1 MPTRKKPTVPAT
13 KPTATKPK
21 TPTVKKTTAVKK
33 AAAPRKAAVRKKA
46 ETTAVSQ
53 APPTRE
59 VYTGPRKGNLII
71 VESPAKAKT
80 IEKYLGAGYRV
91 RASYGHVRDLP
102 VSGKVKG
109 EAVVGINIEGG
120 WKLRYQV
127 IDRSEK
133 GGGKSRRSTEDI
145 LAELGREAD
154 RAEMVYLAPDPD
166 REGESIAWHIQE
178 ALQLDPTRTRRITF
192 NEITKKAVQ
201 DALQGARDIDQNL
214 VAAQEARRALDRVVG
229 YPLSNLLGKKVTRG
243 LSAGR
248 VQSVAVKLVVDRER
262 EIEAFKTEEYWKITA
277 LLTPE
282 GLAKLGDFP
291 FAAKVLAKKKGPK
304 PADDKSAKSDE
315 ANPDDAEA
323 PDDGAADPAEAG
335 EPKPPK
341 AEAPKIPAGSFLAE
355 LDQWQ
360 GKSFRTNTEADTDAV
375 YAILDKAAYAV
386 TKIEQKDRNDHA
398 PPPFTTS
405 SLQQQA
411 SIRLYMGAQRAMQ
424 NAQRLYE
431 GVNLGAE
438 GQVALITYMRT
449 DSTRV
454 SNDALTMVRSHIGQ
468 SYGPRYV
475 PDKPNFFKSGK
486 SAQEAHEAIRP
497 IDLANT
503 PQKVQ
508 PFLDTDQHRLYT
520 LIYNRFV
527 ASQMTPA
534 VVAITNVEI
543 KADQGIFKAKG
554 QIEKFDGYR
563 RVWPAGKQE
572 DVMLPALNDG
582 QKLDKLG
589 LSASQHFTQPPAR
602 FNEASLVKT
611 LEKEG
616 IGRPSTYATILSTIT
631 KKGYVESENR
641 RFTATE
647 LGKTVTDLLVK
658 GFPHEMDLKFTSH
671 FEEELD
677 EISTGALRSEDVL
690 NEFWGRFSEDLKK
703 ADAELEKVKGRETG
717 EPCPKCG
724 RPLVEMYSAKSKGSF
739 VGCSGWREKENPC
752 SYIKPREG
760 EQDLSA
766 IEAKCPTCGEPMVG
780 RSSRWGT
787 FLSCTAY
794 KADGSG
800 CNTICN
806 LAEDGQI
813 VVSCKP
819 TLYPC
824 PSCGK
829 NMLWRLGKKGPYF
842 ACPDKG
848 CNTILEADKTGERP
862 LPPID
867 TGLKCEK
874 CGSSMVVKKSWRGPF
889 MSCSGY
895 PKCRNAKSLTAELKE
910 KLKDQLPA
918 APPKKE
924 LPAVEVKDMCPDCG
938 SPMKLISARG
948 RYFLGCTTWAKTKCK
963 GSRQVSPELQKQI
976 DAASKAPA
984 AEAPV

>member
-1 MPTRKKPTVPAT
+1 MPRKKPNAPS
-13 KPTATKPK
+13 K
-21 TPTVKKTTAVKK
+21 TPTAKKPKARKKAAPKK
-33 AAAPRKAAVRKKA
+33 AAAAKKA
-46 ETTAVSQ
+46 PSRNGDSTKAVTQ
-53 APPTRE
+53 APPARE
-59 VYTGPRKGNLII
+59 TYTGPRKGNLII

-80 IEKYLGAGYRV
+80 IEKYLGSGFRV

-102 VSGKVKG
+102 VTGKIRG
-109 EAVVGINIEGG
+109 EAVVGVNIDNG

-133 GGGKSRRSTEDI
+133 GGMRARRSTEDI
-145 LAELGREAD
+145 LAELKREAD
-154 RAEMVYLAPDPD
+154 RAELVYLAPDPD
-166 REGESIAWHIQE
+166 REGESIAWHIQDE
-178 ALQLDPTRTRRITF
+178 LQLDPARTRRITF

-201 DALQGARDIDQNL
+201 DALQNARDIDQNL

-262 EIEAFKTEEYWKITA
+262 EIEAFKAEEYWKITA

-282 GLAKLGDFP
+282 GLAKLGEFVFP
-291 FAAKVLAKKKGPK
+291 AKVLAKQKGPK
-304 PADDKSAKSDE
+304 PADEKPEDQ
-315 ANPDDAEA
+315 
-323 PDDGAADPAEAG
+323 AADQTEAAEETAETPEAAA
-335 EPKPPK
+335 EPKPAK
-341 AEAPKIPAGSFLAE
+341 AEAPKIPEGSFLAL

-360 GKSFRTNTEADTDAV
+360 GKAFKAGTEAEADAV
-375 YAILDKAAYAV
+375 YAALDRASYAV

-411 SIRLYMGAQRAMQ
+411 SIRLHMGAQRAMQ

-431 GVNLGAE
+431 GVGLGAE

-454 SNDALTMVRSHIGQ
+454 SNDALTMVRAHVEQ
-468 SYGPRYV
+468 SYGPRYL

-497 IDLANT
+497 TDLANT

-508 PFLDTDQHRLYT
+508 PFLDNDQYRLYK
-520 LIYNRFV
+520 LIYDRFV

-543 KADQGIFKAKG
+543 QADQGLLKAKG

-572 DVMLPALNDG
+572 DVTLPALAEG

-589 LSASQHFTQPPAR
+589 LSASQHFTQPPPR
-602 FNEASLVKT
+602 YNEASLVKT

-631 KKGYVESENR
+631 KKGYVEAENR
-641 RFTATE
+641 RFRATD

-658 GFPHEMDLKFTSH
+658 GFPNEMDLKFTSH

-677 EISTGALRSEDVL
+677 EISTGKMRSEDVL
-690 NEFWGRFSEDLKK
+690 NEFWGRFSEDLKR
-703 ADAELEKVKGRETG
+703 ADVELEKVKGRETG

-724 RPLVEMYSAKSKGSF
+724 RPLVEMYSSKRKGTF
-739 VGCSGWREKENPC
+739 VGCSGWKDKESPC
-752 SYIKPREG
+752 SYIKPAEG

-766 IEAKCPTCGEPMVG
+766 LDVKCPTCDAPMVA

-787 FLSCTAY
+787 FLSCTQY
-794 KADGSG
+794 KPDGTG
-800 CNTICN
+800 CNTIAN
-806 LAEDGQI
+806 LGDDGQI
-813 VVSCKP
+813 VVTCKP

-829 NMLWRLGKKGPYF
+829 MLLWRLGKKGPYF
-842 ACPDKG
+842 TCPDKE
-848 CNTILEADKTGERP
+848 CKTILEADKTGEKP
-862 LPPID
+862 VPPID
-867 TGLKCEK
+867 TGLTCEK
-874 CGSSMVVKKSWRGPF
+874 CGSKMVVKKSWRGPF
-889 MSCSGY
+889 LSCSGF
-895 PKCRNAKSLTAELKE
+895 PKCRNAKPIPAELKE
-910 KLKDQLPA
+910 RLKDQLPPP
-918 APPKKE
+918 PPKKE
-924 LPAVEVKDMCPDCG
+924 LPAVEVKELCPECG
-938 SPMKLISARG
+938 SPMKLIAARG
-948 RYFLGCTTWAKTKCK
+948 RYFLGCTTWQKTKCK
-963 GSRQVSPELQKQI
+963 GTRPVSPELMKQI
-976 DAASKAPA
+976 EAAQKPA
-984 AEAPV
+984 A

>member
-1 MPTRKKPTVPAT
+1 MPPRKKPDTAAKT
-13 KPTATKPK
+13 KPAARTAK
-21 TPTVKKTTAVKK
+21 KK
-33 AAAPRKAAVRKKA
+33 AAPKRAPKKPAAAV
-46 ETTAVSQ
+46 TQ
-53 APPTRE
+53 APPPRE
-59 VYTGPRKGNLII
+59 RETYNGPRKGNLII

-80 IEKYLGAGYRV
+80 IEKYLGSGYRV

-102 VSGKVKG
+102 VTGKLRG
-109 EAVVGINIEGG
+109 EDVVGVNIGGG

-133 GGGKSRRSTEDI
+133 GGSKARRSTEDI
-145 LAELGREAD
+145 LDELKREAD
-154 RAEMVYLAPDPD
+154 RAEMVYLATDPD
-166 REGESIAWHIQE
+166 REGESIAWHIE
-178 ALQLDPTRTRRITF
+178 DELKLDPKRTRRITF

-201 DALQGARDIDQNL
+201 DALQNARDIDDNL

-262 EIEAFKTEEYWKITA
+262 EIEAFKSEEYWKITA

-282 GLAKLGDFP
+282 GLAKLGEFVFP
-291 FAAKVLAKKKGPK
+291 AKVFAKKKGPK
-304 PADDKSAKSDE
+304 PADEK
-315 ANPDDAEA
+315 AEEQ
-323 PDDGAADPAEAG
+323 PGEPAETTEETPEAAG
-335 EPKPPK
+335 EPKPAK
-341 AEAPKIPAGSFLAE
+341 VEAPKLPEGSFLAE

-360 GKSFRTNTEADTDAV
+360 GKAFKAGTEAQADAV
-375 YAILDKAAYAV
+375 YNVLNAAAYTV
-386 TKIEQKDRNDHA
+386 TKVEQKDRNDHA

-405 SLQQQA
+405 TLQQAA
-411 SIRLYMGAQRAMQ
+411 SVRLHMGAQRAMQ

-454 SNDALTMVRSHIGQ
+454 SNDALQMVRAHIDNT
-468 SYGPRYV
+468 YGPRYL
-475 PDKPNFFKSGK
+475 PDKPNYFKSGK

-497 IDLANT
+497 TDLTNT
-503 PQKVQ
+503 PQRVQ
-508 PFLDTDQHRLYT
+508 PFLDHDQHRLYT

-543 KADQGIFKAKG
+543 HADQGLFKAKG

-563 RVWPAGKQE
+563 RAWPAGKQE
-572 DVMLPALNDG
+572 DVTLPPLAEN
-582 QKLDKLG
+582 QRLDKLG
-589 LSASQHFTQPPAR
+589 LSASQHFTQPPPR
-602 FNEASLVKT
+602 YNEASLVKT

-631 KKGYVESENR
+631 KKGYVEAEQR
-641 RFTATE
+641 RFRATD

-658 GFPHEMDLKFTSH
+658 GFPNEMDLKFTSH

-677 EISTGALRSEDVL
+677 EISMGKLRSEDVL
-690 NEFWGRFSEDLKK
+690 NEFWGRFSEDLKR

-724 RPLVEMYSAKSKGSF
+724 RPLVEMYSSKRKGTF
-739 VGCSGWREKENPC
+739 IGCSGWKDKENPC
-752 SYIKPREG
+752 GYIKPREG

-766 IEAKCPTCGEPMVG
+766 VDVQCPTCGSPMVA

-787 FLSCTAY
+787 FLSCTQY
-794 KADGSG
+794 KPDGTG
-800 CNTICN
+800 CNTIAN
-806 LAEDGQI
+806 LGEDG
-813 VVSCKP
+813 KP
-819 TLYPC
+819 VTTCRPTEFPC
-824 PSCGK
+824 PACGK
-829 NMLWRLGKKGPYF
+829 NLLWRLGKKGPYF
-842 ACPDKG
+842 VCPDKG

-867 TGLKCEK
+867 TGLVCEK
-874 CGSSMVVKKSWRGPF
+874 CGSKMVVKKSWRGPF
-889 MSCSGY
+889 LSCSGY
-895 PKCRNAKSLTAELKE
+895 PKCRNAKSLPADLKE
-910 KLKDQLPA
+910 RLKDQLPA
-918 APPKKE
+918 PAPKKD
-924 LPAVEVKDMCPDCG
+924 LPAVEVKDLCPECG

-963 GSRQVSPELQKQI
+963 GTRQVSPELMQQI
-976 DAASKAPA
+976 QAAEQKAPA
-984 AEAPV
+984 A

>member
-1 MPTRKKPTVPAT
+1 MPRKKPAAPAKMSTKKATTRKKA
-13 KPTATKPK
+13 AKPK
-21 TPTVKKTTAVKK
+21 KAVAKK
-33 AAAPRKAAVRKKA
+33 APSRNGKTAAV
-46 ETTAVSQ
+46 TQ
-53 APPTRE
+53 APTPRE
-59 VYTGPRKGNLII
+59 TYNGPKKGNLII

-80 IEKYLGAGYRV
+80 IEKYLGSGFRV

-102 VSGKVKG
+102 VTGKLRG
-109 EAVVGINIEGG
+109 EDVVGVNIANG

-133 GGGKSRRSTEDI
+133 GGRARRSTEDI
-145 LAELGREAD
+145 LNELKREAD

-166 REGESIAWHIQE
+166 REGESIAWHIQDE
-178 ALQLDPTRTRRITF
+178 LQLDPARTRRITF

-201 DALQGARDIDQNL
+201 DALHNARDIDAHL

-262 EIEAFKTEEYWKITA
+262 EIEAFKAEEYWKITA
-277 LLTPE
+277 LLTPDE
-282 GLAKLGDFP
+282 ILELGTFIFP
-291 FAAKVLAKKKGPK
+291 TKVLAKQKGAKPTDEKPEDQAADQAEANEESADTPETPAEPK
-304 PADDKSAKSDE
+304 PAKT
-315 ANPDDAEA
+315 
-323 PDDGAADPAEAG
+323 
-335 EPKPPK
+335 
-341 AEAPKIPAGSFLAE
+341 EAPKIPEGSFTAL

-360 GKSFRTNTEADTDAV
+360 GKAFKAGTEAEADAV
-375 YAILDKAAYAV
+375 YAVLDRAAYAV
-386 TKIEQKDRNDHA
+386 TKIEQKDRNDNA

-405 SLQQQA
+405 SLQQAA
-411 SIRLYMGAQRAMQ
+411 STRLNMGAQRTMQ

-454 SNDALTMVRSHIGQ
+454 SNDALAMVRGHIGHEF
-468 SYGPRYV
+468 GPRYL

-486 SAQEAHEAIRP
+486 SAQEAHEAVRP
-497 IDLANT
+497 TDLANT
-503 PQKVQ
+503 PQRVQ
-508 PFLDTDQHRLYT
+508 PFLDNDQYRLYT

-543 KADQGIFKAKG
+543 TADQGMFKAKG

-572 DVMLPALNDG
+572 DVMLPALAVG
-582 QKLDKLG
+582 QPLNKLG
-589 LSASQHFTQPPAR
+589 LGASQHFTQPPSR
-602 FNEASLVKT
+602 YNEASLVKT

-631 KKGYVESENR
+631 KKGYVEAENR

-658 GFPHEMDLKFTSH
+658 GFPNEMDLKFTSH

-677 EISTGALRSEDVL
+677 DIANGKMKSEEVL
-690 NEFWGRFSEDLKK
+690 NEFWHRFSEDLKK

-724 RPLVEMYSAKSKGSF
+724 RPLVEMYSSKRKGTF
-739 VGCSGWREKENPC
+739 VGCSGWKDKENPC
-752 SYIKPREG
+752 GYIKPGEG

-766 IEAKCPTCGEPMVG
+766 LDVKCPTCGSPMVA

-787 FLSCTAY
+787 FLSCSQY
-794 KADGSG
+794 KSDGTG
-800 CNTICN
+800 CNTIAN
-806 LAEDGQI
+806 QREDGQI
-813 VVSCKP
+813 VTTCKP

-829 NMLWRLGKKGPYF
+829 NLLWRLGKQGPYF
-842 ACPDKG
+842 TCPDKG

-862 LPPID
+862 VPPID
-867 TGLKCEK
+867 TGLNCEK
-874 CGSSMVVKKSWRGPF
+874 CGSKMVIKKSWRGPF
-889 MSCSGY
+889 LSCSGY
-895 PKCRNAKSLTAELKE
+895 PKCRNAKPIPAELKE
-910 KLKDQLPA
+910 RLKDQLPA
-918 APPKKE
+918 PPPKKE
-924 LPAVEVKDMCPDCG
+924 VPQVQVKELCPECG
-938 SPMKLISARG
+938 SPMKLIAARG
-948 RYFLGCTTWAKTKCK
+948 RYFLGCTMWAKTKCK
-963 GSRQVSPELQKQI
+963 GTRQVTPELMKEI
-976 DAASKAPA
+976 EAAQKAPA
-984 AEAPV
+984 V